1 MHERALQPAP
11 GWTINWPERAP
22 GFRNLPIDEGV
33 RATLRFDEGREASWI
48 PTPIT
53 DTARAASERCFL
65 FFFRW
70 NRGGSSVVRA
80 RAHRPDIC
88 LPAAGWKQQ
97 GDGQIRNFHVGD
109 NLELPF
115 RQVDFM
121 NTNGATSAHT
131 FFILQEDLRT
141 NESRVDLRLREGLQP
156 EWSLPA
162 RFRAVKNGVR
172 NMGQQ
177 VVEFIIVSSHPESPE
192 SGAEEVGRLLPGLIR
207 PAR

>member
-1 MHERALQPAP
+1 MQPAA

-33 RATLRFDEGREASWI
+33 RATLRFDEGRQVSWV
-48 PTPIT
+48 PTLTT
-53 DTARAASERCFL
+53 DTARPGSERCFL

-97 GDGQIRNFHVGD
+97 GDGRVRDFRVGD
-109 NLELPF
+109 NLDLPF
-115 RQVDFM
+115 RQVDFV

-131 FFILQEDLRT
+131 FFCLQEDLRT
-141 NESRVDLRLREGLQP
+141 NESRSDLRLREGLQP
-156 EWSLPA
+156 DWSLPA
-162 RFRAVKNGVR
+162 RLRAVRNGVR
-172 NMGQQ
+172 NTGQQ
-177 VVEFIIVSSHPESPE
+177 VVEFVVVSTQPTSPE
-192 SGAEEVGRLLPGLIR
+192 SGADEVARLLPGLIR
-207 PAR
+207 PVQ